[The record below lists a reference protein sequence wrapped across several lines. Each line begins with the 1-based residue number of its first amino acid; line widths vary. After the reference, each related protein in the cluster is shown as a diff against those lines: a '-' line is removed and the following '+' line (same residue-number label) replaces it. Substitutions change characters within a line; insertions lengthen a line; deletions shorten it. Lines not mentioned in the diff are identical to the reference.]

1 MQNQTAMRFGVATDT
16 SPDHIEYDQ
25 IEKVSFAALYVF
37 ALLLYLRPQEM
48 FPSVFGEFPIVK
60 LVALLALAAFIV
72 GRIRRGERITV
83 WPLELK
89 MLAVMIVLSVALVPL
104 AAAPGDSYQVMS
116 DPFLKVVTIFV
127 LMINLIVTR
136 RRLTSIL
143 NVIVVVGSIMAL
155 AAVRSYMAG
164 EFTLKSTRI
173 AGMVNGLFGNPND
186 LATSLDLLIPFALA
200 LALINR
206 GGKRLFYL
214 LCGTALTAGVV
225 VTFSRGGFLGL
236 LAMAAFCAWKLGRFR
251 KGVTALVLA
260 ATIAIFIVAVP
271 ASYGGRLGSIFNV
284 DSDATGSAQARL
296 DLLVRASEVA
306 ASHPIIGVGLG
317 NFHIYSIGEQKAH
330 NSYLE
335 IAAELGIAGLIAYL
349 IILIAPFRYL
359 KRIERES
366 ADYRSRSQAAG
377 TAVSHQTRVQQ
388 KSPPHAG
395 DVFYLSVMIQAALI
409 GFAVCSFFGSIEYF
423 WDLYLIVAYAIS
435 LKRITE
441 RESCGDRTNER
452 ANPKKGGVLWS
463 GRPALQGELT

>member
-1 MQNQTAMRFGVATDT
+1 MQNQAVMRSSVVTIT
-16 SPDHIEYDQ
+16 SRDQ
-25 IEKVSFAALYVF
+25 IERLAFAALYVF
-37 ALLLYLRPQEM
+37 ALLLYLRPQEL
-48 FPSVFGEFPIVK
+48 FPSVFGPFPLVK
-60 LVALLALAAFIV
+60 LVALFALATFIL
-72 GRIRRGERITV
+72 GRLRLGERISI
-83 WPLELK
+83 WPVELK
-89 MLAVMIVLSVALVPL
+89 MLAVLIALSLALLPL
-104 AAAPGDSYQVMS
+104 ATAPGDSYEMLS
-116 DPFLKVVTIFV
+116 DPFLKVITIFV
-127 LMINLIVTR
+127 LMINLIATR

-143 NVIVVVGSIMAL
+143 NVIVVVGSLMAL
-155 AAVRSYMAG
+155 AAVRSYIAG
-164 EFTLKSTRI
+164 DFTPKSTRI

-251 KGVTALVLA
+251 KGATALVLA
-260 ATIAIFIVAVP
+260 ATIAIFMVAVP
-271 ASYGGRLGSIFNV
+271 ASYGGRLGSIFNL
-284 DSDATGSAQARL
+284 DQDATGSAQARL

-349 IILIAPFRYL
+349 IILFSPFRYL
-359 KRIERES
+359 RRIERGS
-366 ADYRSRSQAAG
+366 AGDRSRSETAG
-377 TAVSHQTRVQQ
+377 TAVAHQTRVPGKSHQQ
-388 KSPPHAG
+388 AG
-395 DVFYLSVMIQAALI
+395 DLFYLSVMIQAALI

-435 LKRITE
+435 LKRINE
-441 RESCGDRTNER
+441 RESCGDRT
-452 ANPKKGGVLWS
+452 
-463 GRPALQGELT
+463 

>member
-1 MQNQTAMRFGVATDT
+1 MQNQAVMRSSVATIT
-16 SPDHIEYDQ
+16 SRDQ
-25 IEKVSFAALYVF
+25 IERLAFAALYVF
-37 ALLLYLRPQEM
+37 ALLLYLRPQEL
-48 FPSVFGEFPIVK
+48 FPSVFGQFPLVK
-60 LVALLALAAFIV
+60 LVALFALATFIL
-72 GRIRRGERITV
+72 GRLRLGERISI
-83 WPLELK
+83 WPVELK
-89 MLAVMIVLSVALVPL
+89 MLAVLIALSLALLPL
-104 AAAPGDSYQVMS
+104 ATAPGDSYEMLS
-116 DPFLKVVTIFV
+116 DPFLKVITIFV
-127 LMINLIVTR
+127 LMINLIATR

-143 NVIVVVGSIMAL
+143 NVIVVVGSLMAL
-155 AAVRSYMAG
+155 AAVRSYIAG
-164 EFTLKSTRI
+164 DFTPKSTRI

-186 LATSLDLLIPFALA
+186 LATSLDLIIPFALA
-200 LALINR
+200 LALMNR
-206 GGKRLFYL
+206 GGKRLFYC
-214 LCGTALTAGVV
+214 LCAVTLTAGVV

-236 LAMAAFCAWKLGRFR
+236 VAMAAFFTWKLGRFR
-251 KGVTALVLA
+251 KGIATLILVS
-260 ATIAIFIVAVP
+260 TIAIFVVAVP
-271 ASYGGRLGSIFNV
+271 GSYGGRLGSIFNAGE
-284 DSDATGSAQARL
+284 DSTGSSQARL
-296 DLLVRASEVA
+296 DLLGRATEVA
-306 ASHPIIGVGLG
+306 AAHPIIGVGLG

-359 KRIERES
+359 KRIEGES

-441 RESCGDRTNER
+441 RDSCGDGTNER
-452 ANPKKGGVLWS
+452 AAPKKGGVLWS
-463 GRPALQGELT
+463 GRPPLQGELT

>member
-1 MQNQTAMRFGVATDT
+1 MQNQAVMRSSVATIT
-16 SPDHIEYDQ
+16 SRDQ
-25 IEKVSFAALYVF
+25 IERLAFAALYVF
-37 ALLLYLRPQEM
+37 ALLLYLRPQEL
-48 FPSVFGEFPIVK
+48 FPSVFGQFPLVK
-60 LVALLALAAFIV
+60 LVAVFALATFIL
-72 GRIRRGERITV
+72 GRLRLGERISI
-83 WPLELK
+83 WPVELK
-89 MLAVMIVLSVALVPL
+89 MLAVLIALSVALLPL
-104 AAAPGDSYQVMS
+104 ATAPGDSYEMLS
-116 DPFLKVVTIFV
+116 DPFLKVITIFV
-127 LMINLIVTR
+127 LMINLIATR

-143 NVIVVVGSIMAL
+143 NVIVVVGSLMAL
-155 AAVRSYMAG
+155 AAVRSYIAG
-164 EFTLKSTRI
+164 DFTPKSTRI

-214 LCGTALTAGVV
+214 LCGAALTAGVV

-251 KGVTALVLA
+251 KGATALVLA

-271 ASYGGRLGSIFNV
+271 ASYSGRLGSIFNV

-349 IILIAPFRYL
+349 IILFSPFRYL
-359 KRIERES
+359 RRIERGS
-366 ADYRSRSQAAG
+366 AGDRSRSETAG
-377 TAVSHQTRVQQ
+377 TAVAHQTRVPGKSHQQ
-388 KSPPHAG
+388 AG
-395 DVFYLSVMIQAALI
+395 DLFYLSVMIQAALI

-441 RESCGDRTNER
+441 RESCGDRT
-452 ANPKKGGVLWS
+452 
-463 GRPALQGELT
+463 